1 MSEVVGTFLSAEQ
14 RNERANRPEE
24 TRNSPRGDFAQQR
37 FEFAVRQFDRVEV
50 RRILR
55 QIAKR
60 CPSTFDCL
68 LDASNF
74 VRWKVV
80 HHHDIAAP
88 ERRDQALFHVG
99 QEHFSIHGAV
109 DHHGRRHFIVT
120 QSGHEGNR
128 LPCPKRHLADQSDA
142 PRCSAAEAHQVGTD
156 CGLVDK
162 YQPGGIK
169 QTLLPNPTS
178 ARAGDVRA
186 LPFSGLQCF
195 F

>member
-1 MSEVVGTFLSAEQ
+1 MYESQKSVRPVQSPTCHGLPLFTPGPTSSIRPPDMIRTSKSMTYSGFRSYGSITSMSEVVGTFLSAEQ

-60 CPSTFDCL
+60 CPSTFNCL

-88 ERRDQALFHVG
+88 ERRNQALFHVG

-120 QSGHEGNR
+120 
-128 LPCPKRHLADQSDA
+128 
-142 PRCSAAEAHQVGTD
+142 
-156 CGLVDK
+156 
-162 YQPGGIK
+162 
-169 QTLLPNPTS
+169 
-178 ARAGDVRA
+178 
-186 LPFSGLQCF
+186 
-195 F
+195 